1 MNVFPLPVP
10 LEGGQ
15 WVAMVGVAGE
25 SQLVPLPQRVG
36 GQARYGGRFG
46 GAQDLDRFRVLDENM
61 QFNFI
66 HLPSLTKLKVL
77 CFFSAT

>member
-1 MNVFPLPVP
+1 M
-10 LEGGQ
+10 
-15 WVAMVGVAGE
+15 MGVAGE

-61 QFNFI
+61 QFNN
-66 HLPSLTKLKVL
+66 LP
-77 CFFSAT
+77 